1 MRMQHDQHPSVAEP
15 LGDRIT
21 SRARMWL
28 RDIKR
33 AIPESLGGNIVP
45 ERLPASVKDL
55 WEMYTDAGAVITS
68 DAYFL
73 DIEESGHR

>member
-1 MRMQHDQHPSVAEP
+1 
-15 LGDRIT
+15 
-21 SRARMWL
+21 MWL